1 MFSAKDFKRPR
12 DIKFDEKQG
21 MFSKSAVG
29 GGREMALP
37 DEGGTL
43 N

>member
-1 MFSAKDFKRPR
+1 MYSSKDFKRPR
-12 DIKFDEKQG
+12 DLKFEEKQG
-21 MFSKSAVG
+21 MFSKVVG

-37 DEGGTL
+37 DEGGAL

>member
-1 MFSAKDFKRPR
+1 MYSAKDFKRPR
-12 DIKFDEKQG
+12 DVKFDEKQG
-21 MFSKSAVG
+21 MFSKGVV

-37 DEGGTL
+37 DEGGAL